1 MHATKE
7 AILAYEHHPAT
18 KSTIFYMDLRAVGK
32 RFQEYIAR
40 AKKEY
45 NVTYI
50 RGRPGRIE
58 VNPQN
63 DNPIIWYED
72 TTTGEIRR
80 FEVELVVLAQ
90 AMIPQIT
97 KELAEIL
104 GIELDE
110 NGFVKIPNKLLQPLD
125 TTRSGIFACGYV
137 HSPRD
142 IPDSIVQA
150 SGAAGR
156 AAQVIAETAEV
167 VERREVALV
176 S

>member
-1 MHATKE
+1 MM
-7 AILAYEHHPAT
+7 AYEHEPGT
-18 KSTIFYMDLRAVGK
+18 KATIFYMDMRAVGK

-58 VNPQN
+58 VNHEN

-72 TTTGEIRR
+72 TASGEIKK
-80 FEVELVVLAQ
+80 FEAEIVVLAQ

-97 KELAEIL
+97 KELAEVL

-110 NGFVKIPNKLLQPLD
+110 NGFVKTPSELSQPLD
-125 TTRSGIFACGYV
+125 TTKLGIFACGYV

-142 IPDSIVQA
+142 IPDSVTQA

-156 AAQVIAETAEV
+156 VAEV
-167 VERREVALV
+167 MTGGG
-176 S
+176 